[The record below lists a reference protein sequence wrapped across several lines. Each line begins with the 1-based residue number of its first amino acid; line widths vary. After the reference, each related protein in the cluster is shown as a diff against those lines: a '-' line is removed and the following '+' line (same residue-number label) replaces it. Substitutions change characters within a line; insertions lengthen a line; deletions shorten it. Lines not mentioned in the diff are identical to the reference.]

1 MNTIPPS
8 PRPSD
13 RWAALARD
21 AGPQDNI
28 AHYLRLL
35 WHGKLLIIATTLVA
49 LIATFALLNV
59 ITPQYTASSKVMID
73 PRRNQLFASRE
84 VVGQLPSQ
92 VVTVMSEVEII
103 RSRNLTIRVADALDL
118 WNDPLF
124 NPMLRPQ
131 PTGWVADLRAGIA
144 SAKTTLQKT
153 LPFLGTPTVPV
164 PMTDEL
170 ARQSVI
176 RGLLGRLTVSPV
188 QQSLV
193 MQISYTSPSPELSRR
208 IADEYAN
215 QYVLDQLENKFE
227 AARQAAGWLASRLE
241 SLRNAVETSA
251 RAVALYR
258 TQNNLMSDAAI
269 QPAQQQLT
277 ELNSQLIVV
286 QAKRAELEARIARI
300 RSAVNSTDPA
310 TAVELIVDS
319 PLIQRIKEQE
329 TQLARE
335 ISDLSTRYREQHPRM
350 VKARAE
356 LEELRRKLVAE
367 VSRLADSQRSEL
379 EINNSREAKLKEQIQ
394 KIEATIHV
402 QGQAGIR
409 LNELERELASNR
421 LIYETFLQRAKE
433 TSEQEQAQRPEARI
447 ISNADTPSG
456 PSSPKRMLF
465 LAADGFIGV
474 VFGAILVLLIDAL
487 RNTFVNRD
495 QLEHLTGVPV
505 LSTTPKI
512 GRGGN
517 LSEYLI
523 KKPGS
528 AFAENMRSAWV
539 ALKHSGRQETP
550 RVVAITSSLP
560 GEGKS
565 VTALSLARTIALLGN
580 SVAIVDC
587 DLRRSTLSVKAGLKP
602 TRHIGE
608 ILTGQATIDDVRI
621 ADQVQGLD
629 IYPGVNLPSPPVEL
643 FSSQAMHDFIAT
655 LRQRYDLVLMDCPPV
670 LPVSDTHLLARLADA
685 TVLLVQWNRV
695 PKDAVRSAVRM
706 LDEVGA
712 KIAGTILTQ
721 VHVRRQARY
730 GYGDASGYY
739 KQYKSY
745 YKG

>member
-8 PRPSD
+8 PSQSD
-13 RWAALARD
+13 RWTGLARD
-21 AGPQDNI
+21 PGPQDSI

-35 WHGKLLIIATTLVA
+35 WHGKLLIIATTLLA
-49 LIATFALLNV
+49 LIATFALLSV
-59 ITPQYTASSKVMID
+59 MTPQYTAFSKVMID
-73 PRRNQLFASRE
+73 PRRNQLFESRE

-92 VVTVMSEVEII
+92 LVTVMSEVEII

-124 NPMLRPQ
+124 NPMLRPA
-131 PTGWVADLRAGIA
+131 PTGWAADLRAGIT
-144 SAKTTLQKT
+144 SAKNALKEA
-153 LPFLGTPTVPV
+153 LPFLGTPTKPV
-164 PMTDEL
+164 PMTEEL
-170 ARQSVI
+170 ARQAVI

-193 MQISYTSPSPELSRR
+193 MQISFTSPSPELSRR
-208 IADEYAN
+208 VADEYAR

-227 AARQAAGWLASRLE
+227 AARQAADWLSSRLE

-251 RAVALYR
+251 RAVAQYR
-258 TQNNLMSDAAI
+258 SENNLMGAAAS

-286 QAKRAELEARIARI
+286 QAKRAELEARIARV
-300 RSAVNSTDPA
+300 RSAANSTDPGS
-310 TAVELIVDS
+310 AVELIVDS

-356 LEELRRKLVAE
+356 LEELQRKLKAE
-367 VSRLADSQRSEL
+367 VTRLADSLRSEL
-379 EINNSREAKLKEQIQ
+379 EINNSREARLKEQIQ
-394 KIEATIHV
+394 KIEGTIHE
-402 QGQAGIR
+402 QGQAGIQ
-409 LNELERELASNR
+409 LSELERELASNR
-421 LIYETFLQRAKE
+421 LIYESFLQRAKE

-447 ISNADTPSG
+447 ISNADTPSS

-465 LAADGFIGV
+465 LAANGFIGV
-474 VFGAILVLLIDAL
+474 LLGAILVLLIDAL
-487 RNTFVNRD
+487 RNTIVNRD
-495 QLEHLTGVPV
+495 QLEHITGVPV
-505 LSTTPKI
+505 LGTTPKT

-517 LSEYLI
+517 LSEHLL

-539 ALKHSGRQETP
+539 ALKHSNRQQTP
-550 RVVAITSSLP
+550 QVVAVTSSLP

-587 DLRRSTLSVKAGLKP
+587 DLRRSTLSIKAGLKP
-602 TRHIGE
+602 ARHVGE
-608 ILTGQATIDDVRI
+608 ILTGQATPDEVRI
-621 ADQVQGLD
+621 PDQVQGLD
-629 IYPGVNLPSPPVEL
+629 IYPGENLSSPPVQL
-643 FSSQAMHDFIAT
+643 FSSQAMHDFIAE
-655 LRQRYDLVLMDCPPV
+655 LRQRYDLVLIDCPPV

-695 PKDAVRSAVRM
+695 PKEAVRSAVRM

-712 KIAGTILTQ
+712 KIAGTVLTQ